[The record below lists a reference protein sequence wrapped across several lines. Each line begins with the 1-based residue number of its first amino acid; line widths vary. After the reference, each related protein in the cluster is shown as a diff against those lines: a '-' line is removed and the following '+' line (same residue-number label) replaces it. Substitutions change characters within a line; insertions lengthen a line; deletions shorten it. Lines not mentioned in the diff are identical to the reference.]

1 MQPPMQPPMQPT
13 GLPSRRDILAR
24 LVGFPTVSAASNL
37 DLVTWVRALL
47 AAHGIAATLVPD
59 DTGTKAGLVATVGP
73 ADRPGVLLSAHTDV
87 VPVEGQSWT
96 SDPFAL
102 TERDG
107 RLYGR
112 GTTDMKGF
120 LACALHAALRATAAP
135 LASPLHLALSW
146 DEEIGCV
153 GVRTLLPAVAALPVP
168 PALCIVGEP
177 TTMTVVTGH
186 KGKTAARAICTG
198 RDGHSALAPQA
209 LNAIHLA
216 GDFVAALRHRQATI
230 AAESHHDPDYA
241 VPYTTLHAGRITG
254 GVALNIVPN
263 RCTVD
268 FEIRNLAAD
277 DPATIVAA
285 LRADA
290 ERIAAAERPRFPE
303 AAIAIE
309 ITNAYPGLDTD
320 PASAAVALVRTLAG
334 TGTGKVAYGTEA
346 GLYVETL
353 GVPTVVCGPG
363 DMAQGHRPDEFIA
376 EFELAAC
383 DTMLD
388 RLIDRLRDPANLP

>member
-1 MQPPMQPPMQPT
+1 MPAAAIPDRT
-13 GLPSRRDILAR
+13 EILAR

-37 DLVTWVRALL
+37 DLIGWVEGLL
-47 AAHGIAATLVPD
+47 AARGIAATRVPD
-59 DTGTKAGLVATVGP
+59 ATGRKAGLFATLGP
-73 ADRPGVLLSAHTDV
+73 RDRAGFVLSAHTDV
-87 VPVEGQSWT
+87 VPVDGQRWAT
-96 SDPFAL
+96 DPFTL

-120 LACALHAALRATAAP
+120 VASALHAFLRAAATP
-135 LASPLHLALSW
+135 LASPLHLVLSW

-153 GVRTLLPAVAALPVP
+153 GVRTLLPAFAAALPVR

-177 TTMTVVTGH
+177 TGMAVVTGH
-186 KGKTAARAICTG
+186 KGKAAARATCTG
-198 RDGHSALAPQA
+198 RDGHSALAPTA

-216 GDFVAALRHRQATI
+216 ADFLAALRTRQAGI
-230 AAESHHDPDYA
+230 AAAGRRDEGYA
-241 VPYTTLHAGRITG
+241 VPYTTLHAGRIDG

-263 RCTVD
+263 RCTLD

-277 DPATIVAA
+277 DPAAILAG

-290 ERIAAAERPRFPE
+290 ERIVAPERPRFPE
-303 AAIAIE
+303 AAIALE
-309 ITNAYPGLDTD
+309 VTNAYPGLDTD
-320 PASAAVALVRTLAG
+320 PAADAVALVRTLAGVEAAIGTG

-346 GLYVETL
+346 GLFVETL
-353 GVPTVVCGPG
+353 AIPTVVCGPG

-376 EFELAAC
+376 EADLAAC
-383 DTMLD
+383 DAMLD
-388 RLIDRLRDPANLP
+388 RLLARLASPL